1 MPAYL
6 TIAFDTVPA
15 LAHKS
20 SQVKSKESARSPGRV
35 IQHRD
40 ETGSESRP
48 VVALVS
54 AMETDED
61 RPATPEICKPRP
73 RSTWQQRE

>member
-1 MPAYL
+1 MPAHL
-6 TIAFDTVPA
+6 TLAFDTCPGAQVE
-15 LAHKS
+15 S
-20 SQVKSKESARSPGRV
+20 SQVESARSPGRV